1 MTTLLLLVPAV
12 PLAVAGMVAVIGWR
26 SSTAWASTLAG
37 LAVAASGAVLA
48 VDVLEGGPVTALGG
62 TLRVDSVSCL
72 MLLLI
77 GTVATIT
84 TAYGATFLTTELR
97 RGETTPRR
105 ARLYGTL
112 VQVTVA
118 AMTVVVIVDNL
129 GVMWVAVE
137 TTTIATVLLVGH
149 RRDRAAVEAS
159 WKYLVLGSVGVAT
172 ALLGTVLVYFVSV
185 HGAVDADEALHWSV
199 LVRAADGLEPAPL
212 RLAIGLVVV
221 GYGTKAGLAPL
232 HSWLPDAYSQ
242 APAPVAG
249 LMSGA
254 VSAMSMY
261 ALFRFKVIADLVI
274 GDAFVRR
281 LLIVAALS
289 SLVVAASLMVT
300 QRDFKRLLAYSSVE
314 HVGLVALAAAVGSPL
329 AMSAA
334 LLHLVGNGLVKA
346 VTFSV
351 TGEITF
357 LTGTSRIS
365 DARGLLRR
373 QPVAGTLFAL
383 GIVALAGLPPF
394 SILASEVALVRA
406 GVDDGLTWVI
416 AVALA
421 VMLVIFTAL
430 VVHTLD
436 LLTGPGDLLTGP
448 GDRSTEPILDAEPGH
463 VTTLAARAPL
473 AAGLALAAVIGV
485 TIWPISRLLHSAAEV
500 LAK

>member
-1 MTTLLLLVPAV
+1 
-12 PLAVAGMVAVIGWR
+12 
-26 SSTAWASTLAG
+26 
-37 LAVAASGAVLA
+37 
-48 VDVLEGGPVTALGG
+48 
-62 TLRVDSVSCL
+62 
-72 MLLLI
+72 
-77 GTVATIT
+77 
-84 TAYGATFLTTELR
+84 
-97 RGETTPRR
+97 
-105 ARLYGTL
+105 
-112 VQVTVA
+112 
-118 AMTVVVIVDNL
+118 
-129 GVMWVAVE
+129 
-137 TTTIATVLLVGH
+137 
-149 RRDRAAVEAS
+149 
-159 WKYLVLGSVGVAT
+159 
-172 ALLGTVLVYFVSV
+172 VSV

-357 LTGTSRIS
+357 FTGTSRIS

-448 GDRSTEPILDAEPGH
+448 GDPSTGPILDSEPAH

-473 AAGLALAAVIGV
+473 AAGLAVAAVIGV